1 MEYILKFFTVKCN
14 TEEINP
20 KLDELLKK
28 LLPTWRL
35 EQGVSEVFVEN
46 FIDRKLYGKYL
57 EWINRDI
64 IKEESDIIKQS
75 GFKINEIRKD
85 IHRIAIQFIKN
96 I

>member
-75 GFKINEIRKD
+75 GFKMNEIRKD
-85 IHRIAIQFIKN
+85 IHRIAIHFIKN